1 MNLLLDLP
9 VPTAV
14 LDVLAHGLLG
24 LAWWQ
29 VLLIGLVL
37 THITIVSVT
46 LYLHRHSA
54 HRALDLHPAVRH
66 FFRFWL
72 WLTTG
77 MTTKAWTAIHL
88 SLIHI

>member
-1 MNLLLDLP
+1 MNASLLDSSLFQ
-9 VPTAV
+9 TA
-14 LDVLAHGLLG
+14 LNWLAHGVLG
-24 LAWWQ
+24 LAGWQ

-54 HRALDLHPAVRH
+54 HRALDLHPVVQH

-72 WLTTG
+72 WMTTG
-77 MTTKAWTAIHL
+77 MTTKAWTAIH
-88 SLIHI
+88 